1 MGWLYAEL
9 RAEHLGESSYSLS
22 VAASLGLVSC
32 HNGES
37 TSGKPGMNEGGAP
50 TKFPRPQPRGK
61 IAGRLILQTTEL
73 HSRGHC
79 FRYTYRSRFSRKT
92 TLAIRQVARPVQPVP
107 VNFQAISPSPI
118 FVVLFGAAG

>member
-61 IAGRLILQTTEL
+61 IAGRPLHCQPACTLNFPRLLRKSLPMVNSISTLHFPFLGSPHYNPTILVVCL
-73 HSRGHC
+73 P
-79 FRYTYRSRFSRKT
+79 
-92 TLAIRQVARPVQPVP
+92 RQVHRY
-107 VNFQAISPSPI
+107 
-118 FVVLFGAAG
+118 